1 MLNNFQVTLNNGNRT
16 EWSPI
21 QSEIIQ
27 VINKIRR
34 PRSWS
39 PISLITSMI
48 TDWIGSHEVLLP
60 NYQNYNKI
68 CDISGLGI
76 YVLVVVLCTCP
87 IYHTRDAYCPI
98 TLSY

>member
-1 MLNNFQVTLNNGNRT
+1 
-16 EWSPI
+16 
-21 QSEIIQ
+21 
-27 VINKIRR
+27 
-34 PRSWS
+34 
-39 PISLITSMI
+39 MI

-76 YVLVVVLCTCP
+76 YVLVAVVCTCP
-87 IYHTRDAYCPI
+87 IIYHMRDAYCPI